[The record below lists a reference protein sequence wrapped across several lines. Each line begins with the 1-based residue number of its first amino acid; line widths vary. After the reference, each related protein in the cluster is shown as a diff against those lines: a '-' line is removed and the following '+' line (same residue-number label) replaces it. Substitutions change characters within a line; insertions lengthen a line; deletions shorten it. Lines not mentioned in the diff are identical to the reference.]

1 MESKRQKQVSKL
13 IQVTLSDVFQREL
26 HEILQNAMVTVIN
39 VHITPDLFIA
49 RNYLSIFN
57 YPKPEE
63 LLRAINENRKYIRG
77 LVGNKI
83 RNKMRTIPE
92 LEFYLDNTLDEVFKI
107 EELLK
112 EVKEK
117 DESIAKL
124 REDSGEDTNS

>member
-13 IQVTLSDVFQREL
+13 IQITLSDVFQRDLQEL
-26 HEILQNAMVTVIN
+26 TQNAMVTVIS

-49 RNYLSIFN
+49 RSYLSIFN
-57 YPKPEE
+57 HPNPTA
-63 LLRAINENRKYIRG
+63 LIQLINDHKKQIRG

-92 LEFYLDNTLDEVFKI
+92 LEFYLDDTLDEVFKI
-107 EELLK
+107 EKLLQ

-117 DESIAKL
+117 DESIAKN
-124 REDSGEDTNS
+124 REDFEETDA

>member
-26 HEILQNAMVTVIN
+26 HEITQNAMVTVIS

-57 YPKPEE
+57 HPNSSA
-63 LLRAINENRKYIRG
+63 LLKTINEHKKQIRG
-77 LVGNKI
+77 FVGNKI

-92 LEFYLDNTLDEVFKI
+92 LEFYLDDTLDEVFKI
-107 EELLK
+107 EKLLQ

-117 DESIAKL
+117 DENIAKN
-124 REDSGEDTNS
+124 RDDSEETNA